1 MSRVILIEEDSMLR
15 STLTRI
21 MVNRSYSVR
30 AAWST
35 PEALEALVHVLRP
48 GDVIVVDIE
57 RASKTPEYILNWLG
71 RYVKDTPILILSTW
85 APCAEHIKPH
95 WRVLLK
101 PFGVSLLLESLEE
114 LQKVRADVSIH

>member
-35 PEALEALVHVLRP
+35 PEALDALMHVIRP
-48 GDVIVVDIE
+48 GDVIVVDIDK
-57 RASKTPEYILNWLG
+57 ASKTPEYILNWLG
-71 RYVKDTPILILSTW
+71 RHVKETPILVLSTW

-95 WRVLLK
+95 WRVLPK

-114 LQKVRADVSIH
+114 LQKVQPDVILH